1 MLILPYKDT
10 KTNLMSIPEAL
21 FAGKNKIYFEELDST
36 NTYAMDMIAKT
47 TPPNGTCVFTD
58 YQTAGR
64 GQIGRYWHSEAAKN
78 LLVSYIFY
86 PHTLKV
92 EDQFYLSIISGLAV
106 RDVVSHWVENV
117 KIKWP
122 NDIYIGNKKA
132 AGILVQNC
140 LRGDL
145 IRSTVV
151 GIGLNVNEKDF
162 PTDLPNPISL
172 YSITGFDIEIEQ
184 VFHFVS
190 ARLEFYYLQL
200 KNNKYAFLKNEFLN
214 QLYRKDEWTEF
225 TDLSGIRFSGCITG
239 IDPQG
244 KLQMMTDDGV
254 VKNFGFREVGYVI

>member
-1 MLILPYKDT
+1 MLILPRKDT

-21 FAGKNKIYFEELDST
+21 FTGKNKIYYEEISST
-36 NTYAMDMIAKT
+36 NIYAMDLVSKT
-47 TPPNGTCVFTD
+47 NPPDGTCIITD

-64 GQIGRYWHSEAAKN
+64 GQIGRYWHSDVGKN

-92 EDQFYLSIISGLAV
+92 NDQFYLNIISGLAV
-106 RDVVSHWVENV
+106 RDVVSHWVENI

-132 AGILVQNC
+132 AGILVQNV
-140 LRGDL
+140 LRGDF

-151 GIGLNVNEKDF
+151 GIGLNVNERDF
-162 PTDLPNPISL
+162 PADLPNPISVS
-172 YSITGFDIEIEQ
+172 SITGFDIEIDQ

-200 KNNKYAFLKNEFLN
+200 RNNKHTFLQNEYLS
-214 QLYRKDEWTEF
+214 QLYRKDEWAEY
-225 TDLSGIRFSGCITG
+225 TDSSGFRFSGCITG

-244 KLQMMTDDGV
+244 KLQMMIDNGA
-254 VKNFGFREVGYVI
+254 VKSFGFREVGYVI